1 MSKPQFIAELL
12 DGREVLVN
20 LNNIK
25 VADNLRFMNVEVQET
40 NPRQTPT
47 KPFFV
52 SHKELHLEAGY
63 RDIVKKTFNLAVIE
77 AKKIAKK
84 VKPECRRNN
93 TMRVVK

>member
-1 MSKPQFIAELL
+1 MSKPQFIAELH

-25 VADNLRFMNVEVQET
+25 VADNFRFMTVEVQET
-40 NPRQTPT
+40 NPRQTPS

-52 SHKELHLEAGY
+52 SHKELHLENGH
-63 RDIVKKTFNLAVIE
+63 REIVKKTFNLAVIE
-77 AKKIAKK
+77 AKKRTGKTKA
-84 VKPECRRNN
+84 ECRRNN